1 MLLTKFDPVR
11 EFERRLNNLFPAE
24 SRELSNVASF
34 TPAVNTREDDK
45 GYYIHADLPGVD
57 KKDIHVDFKDGVLT
71 ISGERKFKEEI
82 NEKDFYKMESY
93 YGKFQRSFTVP
104 EDIDSNKIDAVTEN
118 GVLNITIPKAA
129 PKESKKIEIK

>member
-104 EDIDSNKIDAVTEN
+104 EDIDSNKIDAVTDN